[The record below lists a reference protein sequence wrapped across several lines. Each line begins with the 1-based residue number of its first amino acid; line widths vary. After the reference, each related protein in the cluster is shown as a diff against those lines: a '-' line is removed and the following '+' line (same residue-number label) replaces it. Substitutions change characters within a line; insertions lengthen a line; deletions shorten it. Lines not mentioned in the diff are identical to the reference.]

1 MAASIDL
8 PQETLEE
15 IIDFLYDDR
24 QTLLTCSLASR
35 KLVPVCRFHLFSE
48 VSLESDR
55 LCRFLELLDVP
66 WSSFANMVSKIIV
79 NGPRQLKSPLRPK
92 ATALQP
98 DYVPQDNSRLRERLA
113 RVNAVR
119 FINLCPG
126 DIPVSFWRLLEE
138 MKAIKAIEAHRVA
151 FRCPNNFFG
160 YLSSLPLLESLS
172 ITRPAMTLD
181 SRWEQHLGD
190 DHLTNRPPGN
200 LVRVPLLDVRRLS
213 DMPEHPSQGVK
224 AGQAVLGW
232 LLDQNPMPFVHSLRF
247 NLDNNDE
254 MTTMLRRYFDG
265 NGSTVRKLW
274 ITLPA
279 NLNGAFR
286 FTSYPPLFLTE
297 GLMNYSVLRG
307 MPTVDF
313 SLLREVRCLHIEGLL
328 MSHQSSAVMVE
339 SFFRGLF
346 SQLFSSFIQSS
357 VIDTSK
363 PTQPPPIQRISI
375 SLTLDAKGTYSF
387 FGMPEYAVL
396 QSLTWC
402 KLPHIIEGALAP
414 FPDKFEG
421 LEVALI
427 VKSTIDDVQV
437 EMADMCV
444 RSGVWKRFSEKAKL
458 RVGFLPINGI
468 DVDEDGA

>member
-1 MAASIDL
+1 MAVSIDL

-24 QTLLTCSLASR
+24 QALLTCSLASR
-35 KLVPVCRFHLFSE
+35 KLVPVCRYHLFSE
-48 VSLESDR
+48 VSLESNR

-79 NGPRQLKSPLRPK
+79 NGPRQISSPTRTK
-92 ATALQP
+92 AAPIQP
-98 DYVPQDNSRLRERLA
+98 DYVPDDNSRLRERLS
-113 RVNAVR
+113 RVSAVR

-126 DIPVSFWRLLEE
+126 DIPASFWRLLEE

-160 YLSSLPLLESLS
+160 YLSSLPLLEKLS

-190 DHLTNRPPGN
+190 DYLTNRTPGN
-200 LVRVPLLDVRRLS
+200 LVRVPLLDIRRLS
-213 DMPEHPSQGVK
+213 DLPEHPSQGVK

-247 NLDNNDE
+247 NLDNNEE
-254 MTTMLRRYFDG
+254 MTTMLRRYFNG

-279 NLNGAFR
+279 NVN
-286 FTSYPPLFLTE
+286 
-297 GLMNYSVLRG
+297 VLRG

-313 SLLREVRCLHIEGLL
+313 SLLKEVRCLHIEGLL
-328 MSHQSSAVMVE
+328 MSHQSSTAMME

-346 SQLFSSFIQSS
+346 AQLFSSFIQTSI
-357 VIDTSK
+357 IDSSK
-363 PTQPPPIQRISI
+363 PTPPPPIQRISV
-375 SLTLDAKGTYSF
+375 SLKLDAKGTYSF
-387 FGMPEYAVL
+387 SGMPEYAVL
-396 QSLTWC
+396 QSVTWC
-402 KLPHIIEGALAP
+402 KLPHIIEEALAP

-421 LEVALI
+421 LEVALT
-427 VKSTIDDVQV
+427 VKSTISDAQM
-437 EMADMCV
+437 ELADMCV
-444 RSGVWKRFSEKAKL
+444 RNGVWKRFSEKTKF

-468 DVDEDGA
+468 DVDEDGI